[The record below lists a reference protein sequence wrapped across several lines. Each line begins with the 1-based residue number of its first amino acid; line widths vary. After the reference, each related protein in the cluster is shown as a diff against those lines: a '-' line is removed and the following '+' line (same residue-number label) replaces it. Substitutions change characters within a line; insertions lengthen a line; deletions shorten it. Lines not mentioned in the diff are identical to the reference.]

1 MALQY
6 SKTQFDVQFD
16 EAYLMVKSLKL
27 NKETLNLEAIVC
39 IYPDK
44 TCRDEGSDSLETR
57 RLNIQV
63 DSPEVN
69 LFTAVYDYLKSL
81 DEFSSAIDVLEENQ
95 EEQE

>member
-6 SKTQFDVQFD
+6 SKTQFGVDFE
-16 EAYLMVKSLKL
+16 EAYLMVKSLRF
-27 NKETLNLEAIVC
+27 NKENLNLEAIVC

-44 TCRDEGSDSLETR
+44 ACRDAGNDSLETR

-69 LFTAVYDYLKSL
+69 LFTATYDYLKSL
-81 DEFSSAIDVLEENQ
+81 DEFSEAIDILDENQ
-95 EEQE
+95 E